1 MLKKFI
7 KTLANSGLFIILL
20 GMLIFPILSMG
31 IIKYEDK
38 STVLS
43 AEDERQEEQA
53 EEIEIINEN
62 IPDEVEEAIMNME
75 REYYQ
80 STESSGIE
88 D

>member
-43 AEDERQEEQA
+43 AEDERQGEQV
-53 EEIEIINEN
+53 EEIEITNEN